1 MKQAIAAGT
10 LALVSAAACL
20 VLAPTASATQFAP
33 KAVAAEVHCTGFT
46 NVEITPDLKIHVP
59 SAGTGNFNCVV
70 ARGDNNLAV
79 LVVQESLN
87 ACYNQGIAEDRDFG
101 GNTEQAVINAQ
112 TKINQSWGRK
122 VLTVDGRFGPI
133 TSSYFYFQLYDYSTG
148 HNGSHT
154 GWCAPR
160 P

>member
-1 MKQAIAAGT
+1 MRKAIAAGA
-10 LALVSAAACL
+10 LAFVSAAGCL
-20 VLAPTASATQFAP
+20 VLAPTASAAPVAP
-33 KAVAAEVHCTGFT
+33 KAAAAEVHCTGFT
-46 NVEITPDLKIHVP
+46 NVVISGNLKIHVP

-87 ACYNQGIAEDRDFG
+87 ACYSQGIDEDRDFG
-101 GNTEQAVINAQ
+101 GDTEQAVINAQ
-112 TKINQSWGRK
+112 TKINKSYGRT
-122 VLTVDGRFGPI
+122 VLKVDGRFGPI
-133 TSSYFYFQLYDYSTG
+133 TSSYFYFQLYDYSNG
-148 HNGSHT
+148 QGGSHT